1 MATNGIITAEERAKL
16 AGIWYNAYSV
26 AMAEAVEKIAAPY
39 IGRKFIQTIH
49 HYLGKGLGNKE
60 YEVEVEVYKGSM
72 GYEGALILM
81 GRYTNPANGKVCTIS
96 FEIEADPYD
105 DDE

>member
-1 MATNGIITAEERAKL
+1 MSTIITAEERSKL
-16 AGIWYNAYSV
+16 ANIWYSAHSIAV
-26 AMAEAVEKIAAPY
+26 AEAVEKTAAPY

-60 YEVEVEVYKGSM
+60 YEVEVEVYKGDI
-72 GYEGALILM
+72 GWEGALILM

-96 FEIEADPYD
+96 YEIEADPYD
-105 DDE
+105 DQ